1 MNEACLYLVGSHDFR
16 NFCKMDVSNGVV
28 QYIRNI
34 LSIQIELL
42 QEESKSSEWNCY
54 LLLVGI

>member
-1 MNEACLYLVGSHDFR
+1 MNEACLHLVGSHDFR

-34 LSIQIELL
+34 QSIEIELL
-42 QEESKSSEWNCY
+42 QEENKNSECNCY
-54 LLLVGI
+54 LLLRI